1 MQLVEVSL
9 KTKKQVAE
17 VELSKLESIE
27 TDEPALAFAIF
38 GELNMLAVSTT
49 SYVWL
54 IDFENEFKF
63 NQRVDVGMVT
73 YITYQDIYI
82 VFMQSLPDESVFTC
96 RMMYGEEEGRLVVQG
111 RVQARAAANCII
123 FSCGSQLG
131 RLSLPEMELQYQ
143 QESGHTGAIVDF
155 DVSETCIFT
164 T

>member
-63 NQRVDVGMVT
+63 N
-73 YITYQDIYI
+73 
-82 VFMQSLPDESVFTC
+82 
-96 RMMYGEEEGRLVVQG
+96 
-111 RVQARAAANCII
+111 
-123 FSCGSQLG
+123 
-131 RLSLPEMELQYQ
+131 
-143 QESGHTGAIVDF
+143 
-155 DVSETCIFT
+155 
-164 T
+164 